1 MLTQAEQKWA
11 QIEKETLSVVFGLER
26 FDQYTIGRKVH
37 IQNDHKPLATILKK
51 PLSQASRRIQAL
63 MMWLHRYD
71 VTFQYV
77 QSSQL
82 FIAYTLNRAFLPG
95 HGIDVRVMAMNS
107 LLDIPD
113 KTTQEVREATKK
125 DKTTQEVREATKK
138 DPVLQ
143 TLLQFTD
150 EGWPARKSDVPEPI
164 RLYFDIRD
172 TLSHQDGIIL
182 KGEGILIPLTLR
194 SEMKKRLHSAHLGC
208 DSMLR

>member
-1 MLTQAEQKWA
+1 M
-11 QIEKETLSVVFGLER
+11 FGLER
-26 FDQYTIGRKVH
+26 FDQYTYGRKVH

-63 MMWLHRYD
+63 LMRLHRYD
-71 VTFQYV
+71 VIFQYV

-82 FIAYTLNRAFLPG
+82 FIAYTLSRAFLPDP
-95 HGIDVRVMAMNS
+95 GIDVRVMAMNS
-107 LLDIPD
+107 LLDILD
-113 KTTQEVREATKK
+113 KTTQEVREATQK
-125 DKTTQEVREATKK
+125 DL
-138 DPVLQ
+138 VLQ
-143 TLLQFTD
+143 FLD

-182 KGEGILIPLTLR
+182 KGERILIPFTLR